1 MGEIIRLRATAST
14 DDANEVDALGVLP
27 AYGLSPFLV
36 SVAAVAFDF
45 DLGRPGVPRFLLRAS
60 GTEGDGRDAARAAL
74 AGAWI
79 LGECAPAWLRA
90 TGREDLLRVA
100 VSARTLAGLPYADE
114 LVAAGALVVL
124 TREQYG
130 IRPAG
135 RLRAEELLPLWEP
148 DQTVYV
154 CGSASFAES
163 ATQLL
168 VASGRPAASIRVE
181 RFGPSGGT
189 A

>member
-14 DDANEVDALGVLP
+14 DDASEVDALGVLP
-27 AYGLSPFLV
+27 AYGLSPFLI

-90 TGREDLLRVA
+90 TGRTTRPA
-100 VSARTLAGLPYADE
+100 PWRRWPATSAR
-114 LVAAGALVVL
+114 
-124 TREQYG
+124 
-130 IRPAG
+130 
-135 RLRAEELLPLWEP
+135 
-148 DQTVYV
+148 
-154 CGSASFAES
+154 SA
-163 ATQLL
+163 
-168 VASGRPAASIRVE
+168 AAS
-181 RFGPSGGT
+181 
-189 A
+189 